1 MTDTPVSPDSMRLR
15 PVDAGDE
22 QLFLTW
28 RNNPLTVK
36 NSGNP
41 RPVSPEEH
49 RTWFH
54 AALADP
60 DRLLFVAESEG
71 DAVGMVRADKEGT
84 GWVLFWSVDTGMR
97 GRGFGERMVAMLVE
111 KLGET
116 VCAIIRRENLPS
128 LKIAKAVGMREVDND
143 GAMTYWELVRS
154 PHEEPQT

>member
-1 MTDTPVSPDSMRLR
+1 MTDAPISLDSMRLR
-15 PVDAGDE
+15 PADTGDE

-28 RNNPLTVK
+28 RNDPLTVK

-41 RPVSPEEH
+41 RSVSPEEH

-54 AALADP
+54 ATLADP
-60 DRLLFVAESEG
+60 SRLLFVAESEG

-84 GWVLFWSVDTGMR
+84 GWILSWSVDAGMR
-97 GRGFGERMVAMLVE
+97 GRGVGECMVAMLVE

-116 VCAIIRRENLPS
+116 VCAKIRHENLPS
-128 LKIAKAVGMREVDND
+128 LKIAEAVGMREVDRD
-143 GAMTYWELVRS
+143 ESMTYWKRVGL

>member
-22 QLFLTW
+22 QLLLTW

-71 DAVGMVRADKEGT
+71 DAVGMVRAAVEPSACT
-84 GWVLFWSVDTGMR
+84 GGST
-97 GRGFGERMVAMLVE
+97 GRGHGGA
-111 KLGET
+111 
-116 VCAIIRRENLPS
+116 
-128 LKIAKAVGMREVDND
+128 AVGP
-143 GAMTYWELVRS
+143 GAGIYKLWDHAIMACCARIYK
-154 PHEEPQT
+154 